1 MMDMRSILAI
11 ARKDALDTLLNK
23 SSLIGLLTPIILAIL
38 FAVLTTAMSGH
49 TSQLLIYNPGNS
61 HMEQTI
67 SSFFANPQ
75 IIHAGSA
82 DDVVAAFGAD
92 GSRKDTT
99 YSLGL
104 VVPADFDAQLRRGE
118 HPDVRLFL
126 NGNELDNRD
135 RAVLMRLVT
144 YYASATI
151 NPQPVNLS
159 LAMINPPRATP
170 VADVSSSY
178 IALSLLMSFL
188 MGTSLMASLL
198 VEEKEKKTLR
208 MLMVSPASYGD
219 VIMGKLLVG
228 LGYQLVLSA
237 VVLIVMRGFTGNI
250 AALLLVL
257 LLSSC
262 FALTLGLLLGSL
274 LRTTTALGGITGAL
288 SLVFIYPAL
297 FAGILGSL
305 FQGSLIVQ
313 IARIFPAY
321 YIADGL
327 IKALSNQSLLGEMA
341 LDVSVVLVC
350 TVVLFVAATWSLRR
364 QAAVVATI

>member
-1 MMDMRSILAI
+1 MDIRSVLAI

-23 SSLIGLLTPIILAIL
+23 SSMIGLLTPIIMAVFFAII
-38 FAVLTTAMSGH
+38 TTLMGSR

-61 HMEQTI
+61 HIEQAV

-75 IIHAGSA
+75 VVHAGTA
-82 DDVVAAFGAD
+82 DDVVSAFGVD
-92 GSRKDTT
+92 GSHKDTA

-135 RAVLMRLVT
+135 RAVLTRLIT
-144 YYASATI
+144 YYASATT
-151 NPQPVNLS
+151 NPQSVNLS
-159 LAMINPPRATP
+159 SAMINPPRATP
-170 VADVSSSY
+170 VIDLASSY

-208 MLMVSPASYGD
+208 MLMVSPATYSD
-219 VIMGKLLVG
+219 IIMGKLLVG
-228 LGYQLVLSA
+228 LGYQLLLSL
-237 VVLIVMRGFTGNI
+237 VVLIVMRGFMGNI
-250 AALLLVL
+250 AALVFVL

-262 FALTLGLLLGSL
+262 FALTLGLLIGCL
-274 LRTTTALGGITGAL
+274 LRTTTALGGIIGAL

-297 FAGILGSL
+297 FAGTLGSL
-305 FQGSLIVQ
+305 FQGSLVVQ
-313 IARIFPAY
+313 IAQIFPTY

-327 IKALSNQSLLGEMA
+327 IKALGNQNLLGTMTI
-341 LDVSVVLVC
+341 DISVVLVC
-350 TVVLFVAATWSLRR
+350 ALVLFAAATWSLRR